1 MMKKILIM
9 EMKTLMKIL
18 IINGNKMKVLKIY
31 VKRLILKKKKKRK
44 YKILERKELFKKGK
58 YYE

>member
-18 IINGNKMKVLKIY
+18 IISGKKMKVLKIY
-31 VKRLILKKKKKRK
+31 VKRLILIMRK
-44 YKILERKELFKKGK
+44 KILIMFILLNRPH
-58 YYE
+58 

>member
-31 VKRLILKKKKKRK
+31 VKRLILIMRK
-44 YKILERKELFKKGK
+44 KILIMFI
-58 YYE
+58 